1 MKLPLITII
10 SVIVLLLAW
19 VVYSQINRNP
29 DLGAKL
35 NPPRNLTVV
44 GSAGSAKLAWEG
56 TESIDVADY
65 NIYQSLDPKK
75 NYRKIATVSETRY
88 QAKDL
93 QPNQTYYFQVT
104 ASLNQTAE
112 SNPSNT
118 VSVKIEK

>member
-1 MKLPLITII
+1 
-10 SVIVLLLAW
+10 
-19 VVYSQINRNP
+19 
-29 DLGAKL
+29 
-35 NPPRNLTVV
+35 
-44 GSAGSAKLAWEG
+44 
-56 TESIDVADY
+56 VADY

-75 NYRKIATVSETRY
+75 NFRKIATVSETRY

-93 QPNQTYYFQVT
+93 QPDQTYYFQVT